1 MALPMVD
8 RVFERVYADD
18 SIENCDR
25 SQQLELE
32 GSIESMPPNPK
43 HSGFMSASG
52 DLPTRTI
59 NVLPVG
65 HPSVRE
71 ASACA
76 EEGIFPSGRREIIG
90 HERYLKELARKL
102 RQNMTLG
109 EVLLWQRLKRKQ
121 MRSYDFDRQRPIDR
135 YIVDFYCK
143 DLKLAIEIDGSSHDG
158 EEAKVNDDIRQER
171 LESLGVRFLR
181 FTDTDVK
188 RNMEMV
194 VDSIASGTLRE

>member
-1 MALPMVD
+1 MSEPKL
-8 RVFERVYADD
+8 
-18 SIENCDR
+18 ENSDR
-25 SQQLELE
+25 SEQLELV
-32 GSIESMPPNPK
+32 GSIESVAPNPK
-43 HSGFMSASG
+43 HSGFRSASG
-52 DLPTRTI
+52 DLPT
-59 NVLPVG
+59 PPFG
-65 HPSVRE
+65 HPSVRV

-76 EEGIFPSGRREIIG
+76 EEGIFRREIIG
-90 HERYLKELARKL
+90 YERYLKELARKL

-121 MRSYDFDRQRPIDR
+121 MRGYDFDRQRPIDR

-171 LESLGVRFLR
+171 LESLGVRFSR

-188 RNMEMV
+188 QNMEMV
-194 VDSIASGTLRE
+194 VDSIEQWIDESSL

>member
-1 MALPMVD
+1 
-8 RVFERVYADD
+8 
-18 SIENCDR
+18 
-25 SQQLELE
+25 
-32 GSIESMPPNPK
+32 MPTNPK

-65 HPSVRE
+65 HPS
-71 ASACA
+71 
-76 EEGIFPSGRREIIG
+76 EEGIFTSERREIIG
-90 HERYLKELARKL
+90 YERYLKELARKL

-121 MRSYDFDRQRPIDR
+121 MRGYDFDRQRPIDR

-158 EEAKVNDDIRQER
+158 EEATVNDEIRQEW

-194 VDSIASGTLRE
+194 VGSIGR

>member
-1 MALPMVD
+1 MSEPELED
-8 RVFERVYADD
+8 F
-18 SIENCDR
+18 DR
-25 SQQLELE
+25 SDRLGL
-32 GSIESMPPNPK
+32 GDSIESMPTNPK

-52 DLPTRTI
+52 DLPT
-59 NVLPVG
+59 PPYG
-65 HPSVRE
+65 HPS
-71 ASACA
+71 
-76 EEGIFPSGRREIIG
+76 EEGIFRREIIDY
-90 HERYLKELARKL
+90 EWYLKDLARKL

-121 MRSYDFDRQRPIDR
+121 MRGYDFDRQRPIDR

-181 FTDTDVK
+181 FTDADVK

-194 VDSIASGTLRE
+194 VDSIEQWIDESSL